1 MDENLLRTMKNMNN
15 YWKEILARENNYEAL
30 KVESELLQYRMEGQL
45 IRVLN
50 YFVENEN
57 AVEKANEKNEALQE
71 EIRILRERYEGTK
84 WK

>member
-15 YWKEILARENNYEAL
+15 YWREILARENNYEAL
-30 KVESELLQYRMEGQL
+30 KVESELLQYRLEGQL

-50 YFVENEN
+50 YFMENQN
-57 AVEKANEKNEALQE
+57 AVEKANEKNEELQE
-71 EIRILRERYEGTK
+71 EIRILRERYEGNK